1 MGWLGL
7 AYRRSVRRGT
17 TADRMEYVTWGDG
30 RRTLLFLQGSPTS
43 SVPSG
48 VWASMRQRYFRPYL
62 EAGYA
67 VWIVTRPRGMPRG
80 HSVADLADDYAGF
93 IGEHLGGRVDL
104 LLGESFG
111 GMVAQYL
118 AGLRPSAVG
127 HLAMVASGFEVSE
140 WTKGVDRRLAAAVER
155 RDRTSAGAAFAEYLL
170 PSPSLERLR
179 RLGGPL
185 MAKPLLASP
194 HYPPEDVVVEMEAE
208 VACDTRPV
216 LPRIEAPTVLVA
228 GGRDRIFTRDIVEET
243 AALIDGCRVVW
254 IPGKGHVATCT
265 SAKVAGEVLDFVGA
279 HGRSAA

>member
-1 MGWLGL
+1 
-7 AYRRSVRRGT
+7 
-17 TADRMEYVTWGDG
+17 MEYVTWGDG

-48 VWASMRQRYFRPYL
+48 MWASMRQRYFRPYV

-67 VWIVTRPRGMPRG
+67 VWMVTRPRGMPRG
-80 HSVADLADDYAGF
+80 HSVADLAEDHAGF
-93 IGEHLGGRVDL
+93 IGEYLGGRVDL

-118 AGLRPSAVG
+118 AGLHPSSVE
-127 HLAMVASGFEVSE
+127 HLGMVASGFEVSD
-140 WTKGVDRRLAAAVER
+140 WTKDVDRRLAAAVER

-170 PSPSLERLR
+170 PSPRLERLR

-228 GGRDRIFTRDIVEET
+228 GGRDQIFTGEIVEET
-243 AALIDGCRVVW
+243 AALIKGCRLVW
-254 IPGKGHVATCT
+254 LSGKGHVATCT
-265 SAKVAGEVLDFVGA
+265 SAKVGGEVLGFVEARGA
-279 HGRSAA
+279 HGRSTA

>member
-1 MGWLGL
+1 M
-7 AYRRSVRRGT
+7 RRGT

-30 RRTLLFLQGSPTS
+30 GRSLLFLQGSPTS

-93 IGEHLGGRVDL
+93 IGEYLGGRVDL

-118 AGLRPSAVG
+118 AGRHPSSVG
-127 HLAMVASGFEVSE
+127 HLALVASGFEVSE
-140 WTKGVDRRLAAAVER
+140 WTKGVDRRLAEAVER
-155 RDRTSAGAAFAEYLL
+155 RDRTATGAAFAEYLL
-170 PSPSLERLR
+170 PSPGLERLR

-185 MAKPLLASP
+185 MAKPLLGSP

-208 VACDTRPV
+208 VACDARPV
-216 LPRIEAPTVLVA
+216 LPSITAPTVLVA

-243 AALIDGCRVVW
+243 AALIGGCRVVW
-254 IPGKGHVATCT
+254 LSGKGHVATCT
-265 SAKVAGEVLDFVGA
+265 SPKVAPEVLDFVA
-279 HGRSAA
+279 AQRRSPA